1 MSEKIKKI
9 IGNWKKLIDTNLKR
23 YLSINKSL
31 IPNQL
36 YRAMMYAI
44 FPGGKRIRPILAMAS
59 AYACG
64 LSIKKIIPVA
74 CAIELIHSYS
84 LVHDD
89 LPSMDNDDFRRNKPT
104 VHKKFSEGLAILVGD
119 ALLTKAFQMAKKN
132 NKIIELLSSASGA
145 EGMVGG
151 QALDT
156 FTDFK
161 KLNRKQKEK
170 VIEYIHSNKTGKLI
184 QASVVSAGILANVSP
199 KKLNALKKF
208 GMKIGLAFQIVD
220 DIFDKDKD
228 KLTYPMVYG
237 ENKTIRKAES
247 LIKSAKKEIE
257 IFGKRKWILTE
268 LADYVIKRK
277 N

>member
-1 MSEKIKKI
+1 MSEKIKRVI
-9 IGNWKKLIDTNLKR
+9 ENWKKLVNKNLRK
-23 YLSINKSL
+23 YFSVNKPL
-31 IPNQL
+31 IPKELHKAML
-36 YRAMMYAI
+36 YAV

-64 LSIKKIIPVA
+64 LSIKKILPVA

-119 ALLTKAFQMAKKN
+119 ALLTKAFEIAKRN
-132 NKIIELLSSASGA
+132 TKIIKLLSNASGA

-151 QALDT
+151 QVADT

-161 KLNRKQKEK
+161 KLNKKQKEK
-170 VIEYIHSNKTGKLI
+170 MLEYIHSNKTGKLI
-184 QASVVSAGILANVSP
+184 QASIVSAGILANVSS

-237 ENKTIRKAES
+237 ENKTIKKAEN

>member
-1 MSEKIKKI
+1 MSEKIKRVI
-9 IGNWKKLIDTNLKR
+9 ENWKKLVNKNLRK
-23 YLSINKSL
+23 YFSVNKPL
-31 IPNQL
+31 IPKELHKAML
-36 YRAMMYAI
+36 YAV

-64 LSIKKIIPVA
+64 LSIKKILPVA

-119 ALLTKAFQMAKKN
+119 ALLTKAFEIAKRN
-132 NKIIELLSSASGA
+132 TKIIKLLSNASGA

-151 QALDT
+151 QVADT

-161 KLNRKQKEK
+161 KLNKKQKEK
-170 VIEYIHSNKTGKLI
+170 MLEYIHSNKTGKLI
-184 QASVVSAGILANVSP
+184 QASIVSAGILANVSS